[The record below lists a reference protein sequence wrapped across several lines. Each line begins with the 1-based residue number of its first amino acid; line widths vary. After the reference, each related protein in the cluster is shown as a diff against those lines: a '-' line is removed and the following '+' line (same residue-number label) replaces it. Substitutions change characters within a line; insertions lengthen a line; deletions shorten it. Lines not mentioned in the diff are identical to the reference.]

1 MAAKLLYRDAQGRD
15 AAVNLPES
23 GSFLGRAIDCII
35 RTDDAMVSR
44 KNCKIAIAGNRWFVE
59 DLGSAN
65 GTYVNESRVQR
76 QELNHG
82 DVIRCG
88 SLQVRFVDVAESQP
102 VLRPTAVP
110 QQGMQPQPISPM
122 PEPVAPANK
131 PVQASAKDDDSTR
144 AVDGKAALEL
154 MSDKKTKERDKERD
168 DQLAKIVDELKKTAA
183 ELEEAVNAGNEAKS
197 ERDQAV
203 AKLESNEQEIKRL
216 RGESNQTK
224 EALEKLVRASEK
236 TKEELGAESKVND
249 QLRAELKQLRK
260 DLDINI
266 KQLEEIKQKSESK
279 DRELATAK
287 DDVKRTRQQAE
298 TLNQKLLEM
307 ARTRD
312 EQVKAINSKLGDVD
326 NLRDILKERERL
338 IEEQRVGLMNQESQ
352 LKDLRKH
359 GDELERELAQARGER
374 DNLRERLNRSQ
385 VQVDDLRSELDR
397 VTSLLSGQSD
407 GGEQILSLT
416 KDNAALRE
424 NSHALRENLNDAN
437 TEIDKLNQQLLKF
450 AADLKE
456 AVNQREKLAQQVK
469 QSDQKLVVAAEQA
482 GAELSAKFET
492 ERQQLTAE
500 RDEARKQ
507 LAATR
512 DQQQGASNAAEQN
525 LGAVREDLS
534 KAQAE
539 REQLKQKI
547 DEIQAQL
554 VAAQQA
560 AQAAQQASPPPAA
573 AQPTLIG
580 STGGGESQRLLDEMR
595 HVASDAY
602 DGINVAISDLR
613 SSLAAVEQLFAKVE
627 RQIPDK
633 DAARKLR
640 DAIDDSMGRSDEA
653 KGHIRSLRSLIE

>member
-23 GSFLGRAIDCII
+23 GSFLGRAVDCII

-44 KNCKIAIAGNRWFVE
+44 KNCKIALAGSRWYVE

-65 GTYVNESRVQR
+65 GTFVNESRIQR

-88 SLQVRFVDVAESQP
+88 SLQVRFVDVADPQP
-102 VLRPTAVP
+102 AVIRPTVP
-110 QQGMQPQPISPM
+110 AQGPAQPISPVVS
-122 PEPVAPANK
+122 PAQADLVAGLKPIQAPA
-131 PVQASAKDDDSTR
+131 AKDGDETR
-144 AVDGKAALEL
+144 AVDPKSAALEL
-154 MSDKKTKERDKERD
+154 IADKKREEQIQKV
-168 DQLAKIVDELKKTAA
+168 ADELKKTAA
-183 ELEEAVNAGNEAKS
+183 ELEAAVNAGNEAKA

-216 RGESNQTK
+216 RGEANQAK
-224 EALEKLVRASEK
+224 DALEKLVRSSEK
-236 TKEELGAESKVND
+236 TKEELSAESKVND
-249 QLRAELKQLRK
+249 QLRAELKQLK
-260 DLDINI
+260 QQLDQNS

-287 DDVKRTRQQAE
+287 EDVKRTRQQAE

-352 LKDLRKH
+352 VKDLRKH
-359 GDELERELAQARGER
+359 GEELERELAQARGER
-374 DNLRERLNRSQ
+374 DNLRDRLNRSQ

-397 VTSLLSGQSD
+397 VASLLSGQGE

-424 NSHALRENLNDAN
+424 NSAALRENLNDAN
-437 TEIDKLNQQLLKF
+437 VEIDKLNAQLLKF

-456 AVNQREKLAQQVK
+456 AVTQREKLAAQIRSGDQRAQQ
-469 QSDQKLVVAAEQA
+469 AAEQA
-482 GAELSAKFET
+482 AMEQAAKFEAD
-492 ERQQLTAE
+492 RQQLTSE

-507 LAATR
+507 LSAVR
-512 DQQQGASNAAEQN
+512 EQQQGAASAAEQS
-525 LGAVREDLS
+525 LGGLREDLG
-534 KAQAE
+534 KLREDLGKLQAE
-539 REQLKQKI
+539 RELLKQKV
-547 DEIQAQL
+547 EELTSQL
-554 VAAQQA
+554 QAAQQAPA
-560 AQAAQQASPPPAA
+560 AQAAQPTLVGQAS
-573 AQPTLIG
+573 T
-580 STGGGESQRLLDEMR
+580 GESQRLLDEMR

-613 SSLAAVEQLFAKVE
+613 SSLAVVEQLFAKVE
-627 RQIPDK
+627 RGITDK
-633 DAARKLR
+633 DSARKLR